1 MDHAHGHTGL
11 KTRSV
16 ISFSFAIETLE
27 LKMTRFDWTEMARES
42 EVEIPAGRT
51 QQHDPGK
58 DSVTAFVSNL
68 DYSLGE
74 DRIRESLL

>member
-1 MDHAHGHTGL
+1 
-11 KTRSV
+11 
-16 ISFSFAIETLE
+16 
-27 LKMTRFDWTEMARES
+27 MAQES

-74 DRIRESLL
+74 DRLREVFSKVCTSIYLGNVISGTRFG